1 MIQGLDNHNGE
12 ESMRSIATSAL
23 LVIFWTS
30 IGFAEAPGSGAD
42 SNWGQWRGPQANGVA
57 PHGNPPIQ
65 WSESKNV
72 RWKVELPGSGLAAPI
87 VWGDRV
93 YIQTVIKTDKKVEP
107 AEKAESDDA
116 SPRSRRGRRSAPT
129 NVHKFVI
136 MALDRQT
143 GKTVWSHTVREA
155 VPHEA
160 GHPDASQASGSPIT
174 DGKHL
179 FAHFGSRGLYCF
191 DMQGKL
197 IWEKDFGL
205 MTTRRGFGEGSSPVL
220 HGDTIVVNW
229 DHEGDSFIVA
239 LDKNTGA
246 ERWRKSRDEV
256 TSWSTPLILQSDKAS
271 QVVVTATNSVRAYD
285 LATGDVVWHCS
296 GLGANCIPSPVAD
309 AGQIY
314 AMSGYQK
321 GALLAIR
328 YPGAKGDVTD
338 SAAIA
343 WSINRGTPYVPSPA
357 LYGEVLYFLERS
369 KAILSC
375 YDTRTGK
382 AHYTNQR
389 LEGLTGVYASP
400 VAAADRVYIVGRN
413 GTTQVLKHGPKY
425 QVLATNK
432 LDDEFDSSP
441 AIAGDELYLRGRT
454 HLYCIAG
461 K

>member
-1 MIQGLDNHNGE
+1 
-12 ESMRSIATSAL
+12 MRSTAMSVL
-23 LVIFWTS
+23 LVIFCTS
-30 IGFAEAPGSGAD
+30 IGFAEAPASLAD
-42 SNWGQWRGPQANGVA
+42 RNWGQWRGPQANGVA

-72 RWKVELPGSGLAAPI
+72 RWKVELPGSGLASPI

-93 YIQTVIKTDKKVEP
+93 YIQTVIKTDKQVEP
-107 AEKAESDDA
+107 VKKAESEDP
-116 SPRSRRGRRSAPT
+116 SPRGRFGRRSEPPT
-129 NVHKFVI
+129 HVYKFVV
-136 MALDRQT
+136 MALDRQS
-143 GKTVWSHTVREA
+143 GKTVWSYTVREA

-160 GHPDASQASGSPIT
+160 GHPSASQASGSPIT
-174 DGKHL
+174 DGQHL

-197 IWEKDFGL
+197 IWEKDLGQ
-205 MTTRRGFGEGSSPVL
+205 MTTRHGFGEGSSPAL

-246 ERWRKSRDEV
+246 ERWRRSRDEV
-256 TSWSTPLILQSDKAS
+256 TSWSTPLIVQRDKAP
-271 QVVVTATNSVRAYD
+271 QVIVSATNQVRAYD
-285 LATGDVVWHCS
+285 LATGDVVWQCG

-309 AGQIY
+309 AGQVY
-314 AMSGYQK
+314 AMSGYRN

-338 SAAIA
+338 SAAVA
-343 WSINRGTPYVPSPA
+343 WKVTRGTPYVPSPA
-357 LYGEVLYFLERS
+357 LYGETLYFLE
-369 KAILSC
+369 KNTAILSC
-375 YDTRTGK
+375 YNTRTGK
-382 AHYTNQR
+382 AFYTNQR
-389 LEGLTGVYASP
+389 LEGISGVYASP

-413 GTTQVLKHGPKY
+413 GTAQVLKHGPKY
-425 QVLATNK
+425 EVLATNK

-454 HLYCIAG
+454 HLYCIAR